1 MSGSSVTARP
11 SRWFGR
17 WLALIAF
24 FALALRLAYINIAS
38 GEVGGDGRYYHAIAA
53 LVADGKGFIDPKP
66 YQLTGQIIASAPH
79 PPGWPLVLIG
89 AAFVGLRTTFEQQ
102 VIACLIGTATVVL
115 VGLAARRLAG
125 NVAGLVAAFI
135 AAVYPNFW
143 LYERELMSE
152 TLTLFGAALT
162 VLLAYRF
169 RDRPTR
175 ARAVALGFSCGLLAI
190 THAEQLLLI
199 GVLLI
204 PLILLARDVPRRR
217 RVGWALLATT
227 AAVVVILPWA
237 VYNTSR
243 FHTPVLLGNEFG
255 VTVAIS
261 NCPFTYSG
269 SHMGFQDLRCRNP
282 DLLQGRITG
291 RDDTTRDSQFLH
303 VGVDYARSHLSRVP
317 LVVAMREARAWSVY
331 PPQLRLDLG
340 RNTSYR
346 IIELGFLVYWVL
358 VPFAI
363 AGAVILRR
371 RRVTL
376 LPLVALAVS
385 VTVGVAV
392 TYGFTR
398 FRAAADVAVV
408 LLAAVAVDAGLR
420 RLLSTGGSTSD
431 LGDGPSPPE

>member
-1 MSGSSVTARP
+1 M
-11 SRWFGR
+11 
-17 WLALIAF
+17 I
-24 FALALRLAYINIAS
+24 
-38 GEVGGDGRYYHAIAA
+38 
-53 LVADGKGFIDPKP
+53 GF
-66 YQLTGQIIASAPH
+66 
-79 PPGWPLVLIG
+79 
-89 AAFVGLRTTFEQQ
+89 
-102 VIACLIGTATVVL
+102 
-115 VGLAARRLAG
+115 AARRLAG
-125 NVAGLVAAFI
+125 NVAGLVAACI
-135 AAVYPNFW
+135 AALYPNFW

-152 TLTLFGAALT
+152 TLTLFAAALT
-162 VLLAYRF
+162 MLLAYRF

-175 ARAVALGFSCGLLAI
+175 ARAVALGLSCGLLAI
-190 THAEQLLLI
+190 THAEQLLLV

-237 VYNTSR
+237 AYNTAR
-243 FHTPVLLGNEFG
+243 FHKPVLLGNEFG

-269 SHMGFQDLRCRNP
+269 SHMGFQDLRCSSA

-291 RDDTTRDSQFLH
+291 RDVATRDGQFLH
-303 VGVDYARSHLSRVP
+303 VGVDYARNHVSRIP
-317 LVVAMREARAWSVY
+317 LVVTMREARTWSVY
-331 PPQLRLDLG
+331 PQQLRLDVG

-358 VPFAI
+358 VPFAL

-376 LPLVALAVS
+376 LPLMALALSVS
-385 VTVGVAV
+385 LGVAV

-398 FRAAADVAVV
+398 FRAGAEVAIV

-420 RLLSTGGSTSD
+420 RLFPSLLARDELQRADVSTGGSTRD
-431 LGDGPSPPE
+431 QGDGPSRPE